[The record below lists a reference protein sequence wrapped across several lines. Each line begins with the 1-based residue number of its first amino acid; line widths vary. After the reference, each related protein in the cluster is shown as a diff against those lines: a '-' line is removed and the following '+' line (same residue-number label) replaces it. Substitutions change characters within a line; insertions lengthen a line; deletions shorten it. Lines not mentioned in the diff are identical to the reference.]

1 MSNHVLTTSQ
11 ESILQIQLNRPE
23 KKNALTLAMY
33 TAIAEAIS
41 QAEADD
47 TIRVTLITGTG
58 DAFTSGNDITD
69 FIQAPSSPPLGET
82 EGGPGGSPVF
92 HFMRAI
98 TQAQK
103 PLVAAV
109 NGLAIGIG
117 TTMLLHCDLVYAAAS
132 ARFRLPFV
140 NLALV
145 PEAGSS
151 LLLPRMLGHQRA
163 AELLMLGDFFDAQ
176 KAYEFGLVNAVYED
190 KKLLDMAWQ
199 KAQQL
204 AAQPPAALRLTKSLL
219 KRGSSAAVQEAMTEE
234 LKHFQTQL
242 QSPEAMEAL
251 QAFME
256 RRKPDFSKFK

>member
-1 MSNHVLTTSQ
+1 MSNHVLTTTQ

-23 KKNALTLAMY
+23 RKNALTLAMY
-33 TAIAEAIS
+33 TAIAEAIT

-69 FIQAPSSPPLGET
+69 FIQAPPLGPPQR
-82 EGGPGGSPVF
+82 GGRGGSPVF
-92 HFMRAI
+92 YFMRAI

-145 PEAGSS
+145 PELGSS

-176 KAYEFGLVNAVYED
+176 KAYAFGLVNAVYED
-190 KKLLDMAWQ
+190 KALLDMAWQ

-219 KRGSSAAVQEAMTEE
+219 KRGNSAAVEETMAEE

>member
-1 MSNHVLTTSQ
+1 MSDQVLVTTQ
-11 ESILQIQLNRPE
+11 ENFLKIQLNRPE

-33 TAIAEAIS
+33 TAIAEAIT
-41 QAEADD
+41 QAEAEDA
-47 TIRVTLITGTG
+47 IRVVLITGTG
-58 DAFTSGNDITD
+58 DAFTSGNDIMD
-69 FIQAPSSPPLGET
+69 FIQAPPTGDD
-82 EGGPGGSPVF
+82 SPVF

-98 TQAQK
+98 IQAQK

-145 PEAGSS
+145 PELGSS

-163 AELLMLGDFFDAQ
+163 AELLMLGDFFNAQ

-190 KKLLDMAWQ
+190 KALLDMAWQ

-219 KRGSSAAVQEAMTEE
+219 KRGSSAAVKETRP
-234 LKHFQTQL
+234 KNSNTFKPN
-242 QSPEAMEAL
+242 SN
-251 QAFME
+251 
-256 RRKPDFSKFK
+256 RRRLWRRCKPLWNGGSQISRNSGKGLLRLAQP